1 MNDILPLF
9 FKNELFFAVFKFIMD
24 IGQHSRVNSVPV
36 VVRNSYLVKLH
47 NIQG

>member
-1 MNDILPLF
+1 
-9 FKNELFFAVFKFIMD
+9 MD
-24 IGQHSRVNSVPV
+24 IGQHSRVNSVPF